1 MSEKRRDNKGRVL
14 QKGESQ
20 RKDNRYQ
27 FRYTDNMGKRRTIYS
42 SDLNDLRKREKEFRK
57 SIENG
62 INYAEGNITV
72 LELVKRYTSLK
83 QGVRY
88 NTKVGYSTALNTIE
102 DEEFGHK
109 K

>member
-42 SDLNDLRKREKEFRK
+42 SDLNDLRKRKKFA
-57 SIENG
+57 N
-62 INYAEGNITV
+62 
-72 LELVKRYTSLK
+72 LLK
-83 QGVRY
+83 
-88 NTKVGYSTALNTIE
+88 TALIMLKEISRFWNW
-102 DEEFGHK
+102 
-109 K
+109 